1 MSASR
6 TDAPVRPRLPGKQ
19 VWGLLLLTL
28 LSACS
33 SVEDKRIRELLHEK
47 GFGTRAQG
55 VAPTENYIAGGD
67 VVQFLLDP
75 IAQMTPGAEMLSL
88 LSVPQPIGIDGTLLV
103 PYIGPIPVLGLTEA
117 ELAAMVMEQ
126 LQVTFKFKV
135 KLLARVVVNAGKSI
149 YVFGE
154 AGPRRVPLL
163 KPDLTLIDFM
173 TTISW
178 SVLANL
184 GRIRVTRPDA
194 ENPLQ
199 IEINMREMIDT
210 GITKYNIRLQENDF
224 IYVPPT
230 FFGSITRFLQ
240 KLLEPLRVIVASLFG
255 LATVE
260 LTYDVLT
267 NRSSSARGGGF
278 YF

>member
-6 TDAPVRPRLPGKQ
+6 TDLPARPRLPGKH
-19 VWGLLLLTL
+19 VWGLLLLAL
-28 LSACS
+28 LAACS

-67 VVQFLLDP
+67 VVQFLIDP
-75 IAQMTPGAEMLSL
+75 IAQLTPGAEMLSL
-88 LSVPQPIGIDGTLLV
+88 LSFAQPIGIDGTLLV

-117 ELAAMVMEQ
+117 ELAALVMEQ
-126 LQVTFKFKV
+126 LQVTFKFPV
-135 KLLARVVVNAGKSI
+135 KLLARIVVNAGKSI

-154 AGPRRVPLL
+154 AGPRRVPLT
-163 KPDLTLIDFM
+163 KPDITLIDFM
-173 TTISW
+173 TSISW

-199 IEINMREMIDT
+199 IEINLREMIDT

-240 KLLEPLRVIVASLFG
+240 KLLEPLRVVVTSLFG
-255 LATVE
+255 LAQVE
-260 LTYDVLT
+260 YTYDYLI
-267 NRSSSARGGGF
+267 NRNSGAGGGGF